1 MLFLVSKTCKV
12 SAGIPQDQRGN
23 RARFKR
29 SACKVLAAP
38 SRQMCKV
45 RTADR
50 QGLDGRRAR
59 FGRSTFGKCARLNAT
74 GPKKQGHHAK
84 RRGTRIFPLNRT
96 YLRRGFPPRRTQVVT
111 PLSAPMPLSQGTG
124 QSHRGKAYAN
134 PNKASR
140 RSQKLCSG
148 SSTVGSSCVG
158 ASMGSVDMT
167 NCTSETL
174 AFFALA

>member
-38 SRQMCKV
+38 SRQMCKI

-59 FGRSTFGKCARLNAT
+59 FGRSTFGKCARFGAAGAKKPGRRVKTQRPILFHQT
-74 GPKKQGHHAK
+74 GRVPEEV
-84 RRGTRIFPLNRT
+84 F
-96 YLRRGFPPRRTQVVT
+96 
-111 PLSAPMPLSQGTG
+111 
-124 QSHRGKAYAN
+124 HRGAGSPIA
-134 PNKASR
+134 PFR
-140 RSQKLCSG
+140 RSKPSKKTPRASLERPTPARTARAGDPRCPARAPRLPAPRASG
-148 SSTVGSSCVG
+148 PRWDRWT
-158 ASMGSVDMT
+158 
-167 NCTSETL
+167 
-174 AFFALA
+174 

>member
-38 SRQMCKV
+38 SRQMCKI

-59 FGRSTFGKCARLNAT
+59 VGRSTFGKCARSGAAGAKKPGRRVKTQRPILFHQT
-74 GPKKQGHHAK
+74 GRVPEEV
-84 RRGTRIFPLNRT
+84 F
-96 YLRRGFPPRRTQVVT
+96 
-111 PLSAPMPLSQGTG
+111 
-124 QSHRGKAYAN
+124 HRGAGSPIA
-134 PNKASR
+134 PFR
-140 RSQKLCSG
+140 RSKPSKKTPRASLERPTPARTARASDPRCPARAPRLPAPRASG
-148 SSTVGSSCVG
+148 PRWDRWT
-158 ASMGSVDMT
+158 
-167 NCTSETL
+167 
-174 AFFALA
+174 

>member
-38 SRQMCKV
+38 SRQMCKI

-59 FGRSTFGKCARLNAT
+59 FGRSTFGKCARSGAAGAKKPGRRVKTQRPILFHQT
-74 GPKKQGHHAK
+74 GRVSEEVFHLGAGSP
-84 RRGTRIFPLNRT
+84 I
-96 YLRRGFPPRRTQVVT
+96 
-111 PLSAPMPLSQGTG
+111 APF
-124 QSHRGKAYAN
+124 
-134 PNKASR
+134 R
-140 RSQKLCSG
+140 RSKPSKKTPRASLERPTPARTARAGDPRCPARAPRLPAPRASG
-148 SSTVGSSCVG
+148 PRWDRWT
-158 ASMGSVDMT
+158 
-167 NCTSETL
+167 
-174 AFFALA
+174 